1 MGRRRPFSVFS
12 LSFLDSICC
21 GFGAVILLFVLINA
35 RAAQNRE
42 ELTKD
47 LRGEV
52 SRIEVEILKLE
63 QEKVLARNALDEVIE
78 EMVETQGLSR
88 EIIREIEES
97 KEELAK
103 HEGDTLATIEHVNQ
117 LKTDLLSLEE
127 GIKRLEAG
135 AESEDPGEAAMAF
148 AGDGRRQYVTGLQL
162 RGARTLVLVDRSAS
176 MLAETV
182 VDVLRVRNLP
192 EEEQSSAPKWVQL
205 RRTVDWLLAKIP
217 MEGQFHVALYDQE
230 TVPLIEGKTGWWDA
244 ADPGLRTQASE
255 ALKNKIPSKGTSLY
269 LAFEYAATMEPPPD
283 NIILIADGLPTMG
296 ASAPLV
302 RRSVSGSRRESY
314 FGDAV
319 NRLPDGVPVNTLLFY
334 MEGDPMAAPLYW
346 RLAVSSSGTLLSVT
360 QDWP

>member
-1 MGRRRPFSVFS
+1 MARRRPFTVFS

-52 SRIEVEILKLE
+52 SKIEVEILKLE
-63 QEKVLARNALDEVIE
+63 KEKVLARNALDEVIE
-78 EMVETQGLSR
+78 ETVETQGFSR

-97 KEELAK
+97 KEELAR
-103 HEGDTLATIEHVNQ
+103 HEGDTLATKEHVNQ

-127 GIKRLEAG
+127 GIKRLKAG
-135 AESEDPGEAAMAF
+135 GASEEPGEDAMAF
-148 AGDGRRQYVTGLQL
+148 SGDGRRQYVTGLQL
-162 RGARTLVLVDRSAS
+162 NGERTLVLVDRSAS

-192 EEEQSSAPKWVQL
+192 VEEQSSAPKWVQL
-205 RRTVDWLLAKIP
+205 RRTVDWLLAKMP
-217 MEGQFHVALYDQE
+217 MEGLFHVALYDQE
-230 TVPLIEGKTGWWDA
+230 TVPLLEGKTGWWDA
-244 ADPGLRTQASE
+244 ADPTLRKQASE
-255 ALKNKIPSKGTSLY
+255 ALEEKIPSGGTSLHR
-269 LAFEYAATMEPPPD
+269 AFAYAAAMDPPPD
-283 NIILIADGLPTMG
+283 TILLLADGLPTMG
-296 ASAPLV
+296 DAAPLV

-314 FGDAV
+314 FADAV
-319 NRLPDGVPVNTLLFY
+319 SRLPSGATVNTLLFY

-346 RLAVSSSGTLLSVT
+346 RLAVQTRGSLLSVT